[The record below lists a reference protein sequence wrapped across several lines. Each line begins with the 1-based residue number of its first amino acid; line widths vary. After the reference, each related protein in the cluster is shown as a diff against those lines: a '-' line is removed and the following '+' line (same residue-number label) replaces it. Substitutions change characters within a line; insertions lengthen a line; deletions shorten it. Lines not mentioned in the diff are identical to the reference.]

1 MQGVIGTK
9 MLKVTSRS
17 TSGDTGADDAPDHS
31 IPGPHQHLQHD
42 PNQLPEGNIEATC
55 LVACIV
61 TCVDNK
67 LFVKSKAKL
76 RYFTIRRGRL
86 INDTDCHKIQQSRE
100 SSQV

>member
-31 IPGPHQHLQHD
+31 VPGPHQHLQHD

-61 TCVDNK
+61 TCVDCEK
-67 LFVKSKAKL
+67 QSK
-76 RYFTIRRGRL
+76 T
-86 INDTDCHKIQQSRE
+86 
-100 SSQV
+100 

>member
-1 MQGVIGTK
+1 MFR
-9 MLKVTSRS
+9 VTSRS
-17 TSGDTGADDAPDHS
+17 ILGDTGADDAPDHGL
-31 IPGPHQHLQHD
+31 PGPYQHLQHNT
-42 PNQLPEGNIEATC
+42 NQLTEGNTEATYN
-55 LVACIV
+55 VGCIV